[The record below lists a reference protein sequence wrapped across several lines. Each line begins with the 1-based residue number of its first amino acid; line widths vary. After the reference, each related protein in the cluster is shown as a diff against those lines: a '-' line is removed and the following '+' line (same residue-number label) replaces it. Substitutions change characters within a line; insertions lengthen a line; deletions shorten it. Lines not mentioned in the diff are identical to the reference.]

1 MLSNPTSRLWGLRG
15 TKQEYISRR
24 QASRVERSFFQ
35 ASTSVPSSF
44 AVCRKR
50 AHQQHART
58 TATRKGR
65 RRAGGGRGHQDPVI
79 EMLPRNVRRTSS
91 IVSKSVVSI
100 RTICLPV
107 ARSICSICCQVA
119 LLCTKLTE
127 IPFRPKRPVRPAKTR
142 RDRETRL

>member
-1 MLSNPTSRLWGLRG
+1 MDIEETHDRNSLLEVRARAQVVARREVEHVRLHIYIFVRLYRTREVAAAQWQERG
-15 TKQEYISRR
+15 
-24 QASRVERSFFQ
+24 
-35 ASTSVPSSF
+35 
-44 AVCRKR
+44 
-50 AHQQHART
+50 
-58 TATRKGR
+58 
-65 RRAGGGRGHQDPVI
+65 AGGKEHQDPVI